1 MRGTRQEEGD
11 EGPEGARRR
20 GGRTSPVC
28 DVASESERGGTW
40 KRCGWFGGLTLRRR
54 DVSVRFLGARKG
66 RGRPDDEGSEGAEF
80 FRQTSFPSVF
90 GLELEA
96 RGWEWRL
103 GGGKGFLGARGGGF
117 SWF

>member
-1 MRGTRQEEGD
+1 MRGTRQEVGD

-28 DVASESERGGTW
+28 DVASESERRGAW
-40 KRCGWFGGLTLRRR
+40 ERCGWFGGLTLRRR

-80 FRQTSFPSVF
+80 FSPSVVSVGF
-90 GLELEA
+90 
-96 RGWEWRL
+96 RL
-103 GGGKGFLGARGGGF
+103 GTRG
-117 SWF
+117 